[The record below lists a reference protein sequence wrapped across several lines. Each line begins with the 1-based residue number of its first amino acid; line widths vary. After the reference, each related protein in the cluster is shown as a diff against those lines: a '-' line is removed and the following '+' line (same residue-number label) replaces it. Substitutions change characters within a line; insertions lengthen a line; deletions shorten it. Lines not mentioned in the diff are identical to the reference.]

1 MLLVSSAKEENWT
14 GRGVRVMVALR
25 KEFGVAPDAISGIA
39 TAAHSATLAPMQ
51 TLDINATHPW
61 LILRIFTDDTAGKVR
76 RLCASPDGPHD
87 VTGRFDFVL
96 ANPPFN
102 KTNLALQR

>member
-1 MLLVSSAKEENWT
+1 MLLVSSAKEENWA

-51 TLDINATHPW
+51 TLENNATQLW
-61 LILRIFTDDTAGKVR
+61 FILRMSTDYTAGKVR
-76 RLCASPDGPHD
+76 TVCASPDDPHD
-87 VTGRFDFVL
+87 ATGRFDFVL
-96 ANPPFN
+96 ANRPFN
-102 KTNLALQR
+102 KRNLALQR